1 MVNFSKNG
9 TNGGGE
15 PVRLDAWVASKHP
28 RLHPTRRMV
37 LKVVATLCREGEW
50 ATSSEVRES
59 IDLSQQLL
67 NRHLRGL
74 ESDGLIRIVKPGPG
88 LPLNVRPTSTGLRLV
103 DQGGS
108 PQAQA
113 EPSWEEIDQQ
123 APPEAEP
130 QPQPPAESDGVNAL
144 ARRLYQQLEK
154 HLLDLDRRQTEDLL
168 SRTLRELGVSPQPR
182 KQSAT
187 PAAKPAQGVTDEL
200 DFGLDEPPTTEPDV
214 EAEAELEQEQE
225 IPAQAQP
232 PQLGPVEA
240 TLEDKLLLT
249 ARAEYR
255 NVAWWKR
262 TRELSDIWDRA
273 RRRHLG
279 LLTTYFTSF
288 RPRWEYPEWEDFNLA
303 RRQADARGADYN
315 DWVQAQY
322 GRSQGEGQ
330 LDLAPRQLHGEK
342 AIRTYQECRPAHQQA
357 SPTLGEPPFSLDNFD
372 LNDPSH
378 VAYAET
384 LLEQL
389 DQLAQRVY
397 GDDPVG
403 PVNLLVEA
411 VWRGNLPLAALRLR
425 PEYRT
430 AVLAVLQREH
440 PEFSPSPHAQVP
452 RERAGRRG
460 GQARGSDAPVQTSL
474 RTPLII

>member
-37 LKVVATLCREGEW
+37 LKVVASLCRDGQW

-59 IDLSQQLL
+59 TDLSQQLL

-74 ESDGLIRIVKPGPG
+74 ESDGMIRIVKPGPG
-88 LPLNVRPTSTGLRLV
+88 LPLNVRPTSTGLRLL
-103 DQGGS
+103 G
-108 PQAQA
+108 QAESRQVQE
-113 EPSWEEIDQQ
+113 EPSWEEPQEQ
-123 APPEAEP
+123 AQPQAEP
-130 QPQPPAESDGVNAL
+130 QIQAPAESDGVGAL

-168 SRTLRELGVSPQPR
+168 RQTLRELGVTPQAPAQAAAPAPQPV
-182 KQSAT
+182 QA
-187 PAAKPAQGVTDEL
+187 PVDDL
-200 DFGLDEPPTTEPDV
+200 DFGLTQEPVAEPQAEIEPELETEP
-214 EAEAELEQEQE
+214 EF
-225 IPAQAQP
+225 PAQPQP
-232 PQLGPVEA
+232 PQLSQAEA
-240 TLEDKLLLT
+240 TLEQKLLLT

-255 NVAWWKR
+255 NIIWWQR
-262 TRELSDIWDRA
+262 TRDLSDTWDRA

-303 RRQADARGADYN
+303 RRQADARGADYG

-322 GRSQGEGQ
+322 ERVQSQGNQ
-330 LDLAPRQLHGEK
+330 DLVPRQLHGEK
-342 AIRTYQECRPAHQQA
+342 AIRAYQGSRPAHQQA
-357 SPTLGEPPFSLDNFD
+357 SPTLGAPPFGLDSFD

-384 LLEQL
+384 LLDQL
-389 DQLAQRVY
+389 DHLAQRVY

-411 VWRGNLPLAALRLR
+411 VWRGNLPLSALRLR

-430 AVLAVLQREH
+430 AVMAVLQREH
-440 PEFSPSPHAQVP
+440 PDFLPSPRSQAAQDQ
-452 RERAGRRG
+452 GR
-460 GQARGSDAPVQTSL
+460 QNAKDNQSCNAPLQTSL